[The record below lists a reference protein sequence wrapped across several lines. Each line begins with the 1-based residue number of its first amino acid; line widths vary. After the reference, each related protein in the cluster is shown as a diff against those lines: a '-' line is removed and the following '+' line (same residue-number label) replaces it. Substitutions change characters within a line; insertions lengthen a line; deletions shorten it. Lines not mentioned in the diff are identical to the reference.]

1 MTDEEQ
7 KQHLKEFR
15 QALIKAS
22 TCIRNNRKIR
32 YKQEGVREIRKYA
45 VLRILIN
52 AWPNLTLSVLQILE
66 PYRAH
71 VESNA
76 SPRLIQEL
84 LYMLMEDG
92 KVERKQCGKAYR
104 YKSKASITIPVYPP
118 SLD

>member
-1 MTDEEQ
+1 MKGEEP
-7 KQHLKEFR
+7 KQYLKEFR

-22 TCIRNNRKIR
+22 IRIRNNKEIR
-32 YKQEGVREIRKYA
+32 YKQEGVRGIRKYA

-66 PYRAH
+66 PYKTY

-104 YKSKASITIPVYPP
+104 YKSKASTTVPVYPP